1 MVGNIIVRKGEKNLK
16 LTQDKKCHL
25 LALKL
30 AAAEPANP
38 KSLISKFNQR
48 DLKPWLKALEEKVSW
63 LNLSALVHKVKH
75 APKKNIK
82 AFLLNIKVFFKKNT
96 QIERSDFGIDVFF
109 LPHLPFSQL
118 VN

>member
-48 DLKPWLKALEEKVSW
+48 DLKP
-63 LNLSALVHKVKH
+63 
-75 APKKNIK
+75 
-82 AFLLNIKVFFKKNT
+82 
-96 QIERSDFGIDVFF
+96 
-109 LPHLPFSQL
+109 
-118 VN
+118 